1 MRTKNSVSSSIYNTN
16 AITSGIAKI
25 DITWAS
31 TKDTFD
37 NTDIIKFEFSNS
49 ADFAD
54 ANVEYLSTT
63 AGVKEYTITPESNTY
78 KYVRITHNG
87 SNTYYINEFKVVLAS
102 STPEVPCE
110 HIFDKTVQSADTL
123 ATDGDC
129 QTKATYY
136 YSCVCGEL
144 DKTRTFE
151 GEYGDHK
158 LSSTYESDENI
169 HWLKCTVDG
178 CTHTTTPEA
187 HKGGSATTT
196 Q

>member
-87 SNTYYINEFKVVLAS
+87 SNTYYIDEFKVVL
-102 STPEVPCE
+102 
-110 HIFDKTVQSADTL
+110 
-123 ATDGDC
+123 
-129 QTKATYY
+129 
-136 YSCVCGEL
+136 
-144 DKTRTFE
+144 
-151 GEYGDHK
+151 
-158 LSSTYESDENI
+158 
-169 HWLKCTVDG
+169 
-178 CTHTTTPEA
+178 
-187 HKGGSATTT
+187 
-196 Q
+196 